1 MSSSAKEKGVC
12 AYFRRKKKP
21 VVSQIHSTT
30 SEDVVLAESS
40 PQLPDKS
47 QPSVI
52 IRPFDGTHPTNS
64 TATSRVPQPTN
75 HKPPA
80 LQTLGSTLE
89 KLNKAAKVFPPL
101 QAAIGGLV
109 SCVERIDVG
118 VISLSSKHHNEMEEL
133 ATKLGSLGASLR
145 LHIQESRSTEV
156 SEFLEGRQRELGM
169 TGQFQNAHVVSRSIE
184 EQVAIIRRKQAHGT
198 AGYYRQAERDE
209 ADILQGYRR
218 ITEILGDIQTDANLS
233 MWNIVAEQ
241 RADTRLDSLSPVNL
255 AIYNSLLS
263 HDVHRRECTKDT
275 RSNIL
280 LELDQWSL
288 DQTKP
293 KSLKARGALGASFFC
308 TRISDECRDVGRIIP
323 TIAHQLALYS
333 PSFRSALLRV
343 LRQELNIKSQSIDSQ
358 CERLIK
364 EPLSQVNNGMTKG
377 LVVVIDA
384 LDECSNANGV
394 RTILDVLFRITP
406 ALPLKFF
413 VTSRPEP
420 DIRHRIEAQSGP
432 QPVDM
437 RAT

>member
-12 AYFRRKKKP
+12 AYFRRKKSELKARFKSPSTLDISASTSSIQTNTQPLRAEP

-40 PQLPDKS
+40 SQLPDKS

-109 SCVERIDVG
+109 SCVERID
-118 VISLSSKHHNEMEEL
+118 LSSKHHNEMEEL

-156 SEFLEGRQRELGM
+156 SEFLEGK
-169 TGQFQNAHVVSRSIE
+169 AASIE

-263 HDVHRRECTKDT
+263 HDVHRRECTKNT

-280 LELDQWSL
+280 LELEQWSL
-288 DQTKP
+288 DRAKP
-293 KSLKARGALGASFFC
+293 
-308 TRISDECRDVGRIIP
+308 
-323 TIAHQLALYS
+323 
-333 PSFRSALLRV
+333 
-343 LRQELNIKSQSIDSQ
+343 N
-358 CERLIK
+358 
-364 EPLSQVNNGMTKG
+364 
-377 LVVVIDA
+377 
-384 LDECSNANGV
+384 
-394 RTILDVLFRITP
+394 
-406 ALPLKFF
+406 
-413 VTSRPEP
+413 
-420 DIRHRIEAQSGP
+420 
-432 QPVDM
+432 
-437 RAT
+437 